1 MLVALFVLLAIV
13 PTSAQNRIGFTGGLN
28 LANISVDPDQ
38 GLDLSSRTGFGFGG
52 VLDLGL
58 SENVALHVEPMF
70 LQKGSNVNVQ
80 GLGEIKLKASYIEVP
95 VLFKIAL
102 GTSTTRPYVM
112 AGPSIGILLSAKADD
127 TDIKDTTKST
137 DFGLAFGAGV
147 SFPAGNNSV
156 FVEGRYA
163 LGLSDIN
170 DDATDDTKIKTKGI
184 QFMAG
189 VTFPLGG
196 Q

>member
-1 MLVALFVLLAIV
+1 VLVALFVLLAIV